1 MYFNLGIRLSTAK
14 QTTTSTCTCIS
25 IQPVQCAKTVLLS
38 SYLLQCIPLHYYAL
52 LLFVEPCSDHIKL
65 AHNCGAELFVNLVA
79 VATEA
84 GHIGGM
90 AQVRELLI
98 NKYFHTGMLFIY
110 LSLNGNEI
118 SSVIRPAQFYIHV
131 HTSTCLSMGSSPL
144 RASFV
149 AFFKD
154 HLKSTPLQ
162 PALPPGI

>member
-1 MYFNLGIRLSTAK
+1 M
-14 QTTTSTCTCIS
+14 
-25 IQPVQCAKTVLLS
+25 VQCAKTVLLS
-38 SYLLQCIPLHYYAL
+38 SYLLQCISLHYYAL
-52 LLFVEPCSDHIKL
+52 LLFVEPRPDHIKL
-65 AHNCGAELFVNLVA
+65 AHNRGVELFINLVT
-79 VATEA
+79 VGTEA
-84 GHIGGM
+84 GHIGGT
-90 AQVRELLI
+90 APDRELLI
-98 NKYFHTGMLFIY
+98 NKYFLTGMLFIY

-154 HLKSTPLQ
+154 LLKSTPLW

>member
-1 MYFNLGIRLSTAK
+1 M
-14 QTTTSTCTCIS
+14 
-25 IQPVQCAKTVLLS
+25 LS

-52 LLFVEPCSDHIKL
+52 LLFVEPRPDHIKL
-65 AHNCGAELFVNLVA
+65 AHNSGSELFINLVA
-79 VATEA
+79 VGTQA

-90 AQVRELLI
+90 APVRELLI
-98 NKYFHTGMLFIY
+98 YKYFLTGMLFLY

-149 AFFKD
+149 AFLKD
-154 HLKSTPLQ
+154 HLKSTPLR
-162 PALPPGI
+162 PALPLGI